1 MRTILYFGGVVC
13 LAWLGSA
20 ARAQQVNPTPPG
32 LSVRSLANQSVRLAW
47 PKEAAGFVLEQTDRL
62 NPSPAWQ
69 LVAEQPLVEGEEFA
83 VTITAGDD
91 SRFFR
96 LREGSLRP
104 DGDEDD
110 DGLLNSDEIARGTS
124 PFLADTDGDGWSD
137 GVEVADGTGPLD
149 PNSSPRVYFVG
160 RPPLDVVLPSF
171 DEIGTTGTGITMGSP
186 GVELVFPSLD
196 EVDSRSG
203 LTIGR
208 PSVDVV
214 FPGLEEVDSRS
225 GVTIGRPP
233 LEVVFPALDE
243 IDSILT
249 GITLG
254 RPPISIRYIP

>member
-1 MRTILYFGGVVC
+1 MPPSLSI
-13 LAWLGSA
+13 
-20 ARAQQVNPTPPG
+20 RA
-32 LSVRSLANQSVRLAW
+32 LANQSVRLAW
-47 PKEAAGFVLEQTDRL
+47 PKSAAGFVLETTDRL
-62 NPSPAWQ
+62 SPSPAWQ

-83 VTITAGDD
+83 VTLTASDD

-149 PNSSPRVYFVG
+149 PNSSPRAYFVG
-160 RPPLDVVLPSF
+160 RPPLDVILPSF

-186 GVELVFPSLD
+186 VVELVFPSLD
-196 EVDSRSG
+196 EVDSTSG
-203 LTIGR
+203 VTMGR
-208 PSVDVV
+208 PPLDVV
-214 FPGLEEVDSRS
+214 FPAFDEIDATGGLTMGGPPVEVVFPSLDEVDFSS
-225 GVTIGRPP
+225 GVTIGLPP
-233 LEVVFPALDE
+233 LEIEFPALDE

-254 RPPISIRYIP
+254 RPPVAIRYVP